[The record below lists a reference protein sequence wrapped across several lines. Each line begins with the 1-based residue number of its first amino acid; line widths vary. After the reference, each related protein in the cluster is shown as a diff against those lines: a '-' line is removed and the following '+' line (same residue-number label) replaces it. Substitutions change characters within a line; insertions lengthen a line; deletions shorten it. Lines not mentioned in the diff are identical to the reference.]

1 MIDKEICM
9 HSAIWDLHIHTCKC
23 PKVSGTFKKMSVSEY
38 VDDLLEIIKKYPILE
53 MISFTDHNQISIDVY
68 KEFYSRN
75 YNITLI
81 PGIEVDIEL
90 EGIKHPKHL
99 IIYFNLDRSNYQ
111 EISEKINIFLNKK
124 TPIKIET
131 FLDFLVGL
139 NVEFVV
145 SPHAF
150 KQGKRSID
158 HDWTSPEIVHR
169 EAHKYMDQ
177 FFCFWEASGQSSIVE
192 AKKFLEDFELDSRIA
207 VISFSDS
214 NTYEKFEKYL
224 QSPNQFFNAL
234 PNFKGLQMVGTDCRR
249 IVRSYKNIREDNVG
263 NLIGKI
269 RINTS
274 EIKLS
279 PKLNVIIGGRGSGKS
294 LLLDSI
300 ALNLDSKI
308 DETNK
313 IINQN
318 RKKFLDSFNVSI
330 EKYNGDIFR
339 KNSINFDYFNQSYVT
354 KIFDNPNPSDVIR
367 TYFKEEFD
375 GIDDI
380 NVDSILSTI
389 KTNYKEFLS
398 SISFEKLDNISSF
411 IEKYPAI
418 NNSKLAINISRKNKS
433 KETTIV
439 YPEYANSYKAI
450 LGNKSI
456 VPRQLSKSNNIKVAV
471 KDLLKV
477 IYQEVYTFNNKTLL
491 STGKNF
497 IIDAFIKK
505 KNELSETSS
514 EKSATETL
522 FLKHLEQK
530 EKGYINRVSIIN
542 SIIEISKNFRC
553 EYINRQTKE
562 GINDSKFTFEKKL
575 VIEHPLHFFMRISQ
589 KYLNGQKINKN
600 DINELIYAFCFNI
613 DDYIKDTQTV
623 DEYVK
628 ILTELNNLETE
639 ISSNIYYSHD
649 NNEPENILNCSP
661 GTQTNIL
668 MEYIVSKKTNNP
680 LLIDQPEDNIDN
692 ETIYLKLTDWF
703 NKLKHKRQIIVV
715 THDANIVVNADA
727 ENVIIASKV
736 SNNEFNYE
744 FGALEYKNNLITISN
759 ILDGGIDAVERRLK
773 KYGRNKD

>member
-1 MIDKEICM
+1 MIDKAICI

-23 PKVSGTFKKMSVSEY
+23 PKASGTFRKMPVKEY
-38 VDDLLEIIKKYPILE
+38 VDGLLDIIEKFPNLE
-53 MISFTDHNQISIDVY
+53 MISFTDHNQISVDVY
-68 KEFYSRN
+68 EEFYSRN

-81 PGIEVDIEL
+81 PGIEVDIEF
-90 EGIKHPKHL
+90 EGIKDPKHL
-99 IIYFNLDRSNYQ
+99 IIYFNLDRSNYR
-111 EISEKINIFLNKK
+111 EISDKINIFLKDN

-131 FLDFLVGL
+131 FLNFLVEL
-139 NVEFVV
+139 NIEFVV

-158 HDWTSPEIVHR
+158 HDWISPEIVHR

-192 AKKFLEDFELDSRIA
+192 ATKFLKDFELDSRIA
-207 VISFSDS
+207 IISFSDS
-214 NTYEKFEKYL
+214 NTYKKFENYL

-249 IVRSYKNIREDNVG
+249 IVKNYENVQEDNIG

-269 RINTS
+269 KINTS
-274 EIKLS
+274 EIELS

-308 DETNK
+308 DETNQ
-313 IINQN
+313 IINPN
-318 RKKFLDSFNVSI
+318 RRKFLNSFNVSI
-330 EKYNGDIFR
+330 EKYNRDIFA

-354 KIFDNPNPSDVIR
+354 KIFDNPNPSDVIQ

-375 GIDDI
+375 AINDI
-380 NVDSILSTI
+380 NKDAILSAI
-389 KTNYKEFLS
+389 KDNYKEQLS
-398 SISFEKLDNISSF
+398 SASFEKLDNISSF
-411 IEKYPAI
+411 IEKYSMI
-418 NNSKLAINISRKNKS
+418 QNSKLALNIKKRDRS
-433 KETTIV
+433 KEVTV
-439 YPEYANSYKAI
+439 DYPEYANSSKII
-450 LGNKSI
+450 LNNKSI
-456 VPRQLSKSNNIKVAV
+456 VPKQLSKSNNIRIAI
-471 KDLLKV
+471 KDLFKV
-477 IYQEVYTFNNKTLL
+477 IYQEIYEFNNTTLL
-491 STGKNF
+491 NTGKNF
-497 IIDAFIKK
+497 IIDTFLKK
-505 KNELSETSS
+505 KNELSKTSS
-514 EKSATETL
+514 EKSTAEAL

-542 SIIEISKNFRC
+542 SIIEISKNFQC

-589 KYLNGQKINKN
+589 KYLNGHKLNKS
-600 DINELIYAFCFNI
+600 DINELIHAFCFNI
-613 DDYIKDTQTV
+613 NDYIKDTQTV
-623 DEYVK
+623 DEFIK
-628 ILTELNNLETE
+628 ILTDLNNLETE
-639 ISSNIYYSHD
+639 TSSSIYYSHD
-649 NNEPENILNCSP
+649 NDDPENILNCSP

-692 ETIYLKLTDWF
+692 ETIYSKLTDWF

-727 ENVIIASKV
+727 ENVIIASKI

-773 KYGRNKD
+773 KYGRSKD